1 MPQLSGCMG
10 GLFSRTPRM
19 GLSAKGKL
27 SSPVEAHHPAASLA
41 AMSRDTINLF
51 VALDAIRY
59 QVVAQNADRIDQML
73 ERFQR
78 TLNRNETYPDTAFSE
93 RVIRPLMTWLKAL
106 TYLPDEGEFAK
117 IAQCAEAML
126 EHIPAP
132 ESEVRRPLREF
143 GSTERLDA
151 REDPMEVTR
160 GLVSWTIPLLHR
172 FVVMLKC
179 LATGE
184 RSPDT
189 PETLLEVIRRHE
201 HLPAGYSDGA
211 HGEAESGVEYRHP
224 LETAVRVP
232 ADNPVSKRIK
242 RHGIIEA
249 AAAADIEPAIEP
261 SVGQGV
267 PTRDATPPF
276 GTPAGGEPLYASIQ
290 PRDPASRKRHRSEPG
305 ELAQGRCSVP
315 DADYVEPLDAVVGPR
330 QASSGWAQTGRRMPR
345 SSGPECREVGT
356 QTDAPSWIADMKRD
370 PAWRTNP
377 IWWESFEA
385 QHQTVRIEPA
395 RVVVDHG
402 EEARVEAGAL
412 RRYASVV
419 DVRAAQAVVNRN
431 GNGTSNGMSNG
442 MGDGRGRR
450 PRIDK
455 VRPADEQTRKT
466 VNRNGHANGH
476 IDGRRVRFEKT
487 PPADEGVREMLI

>member
-1 MPQLSGCMG
+1 M
-10 GLFSRTPRM
+10 
-19 GLSAKGKL
+19 
-27 SSPVEAHHPAASLA
+27 EAHHPAASLA

-78 TLNRNETYPDTAFSE
+78 TLNRNESYPDAAFSE

-132 ESEVRRPLREF
+132 ESEVRRPLREL

-151 REDPMEVTR
+151 REDPIEVTR
-160 GLVSWTIPLLHR
+160 GLVNWTIPLLHR

-211 HGEAESGVEYRHP
+211 HGTHGELESGVEYRHP
-224 LETAVRVP
+224 FEAGVRVS
-232 ADNPVSKRIK
+232 ADNPASKRIK

-249 AAAADIEPAIEP
+249 AAAADFEPAIEP
-261 SVGQGV
+261 NVGKGMS
-267 PTRDATPPF
+267 TRDEAPSF
-276 GTPAGGEPLYASIQ
+276 KTPAGHEPLYASIQ
-290 PRDPASRKRHRSEPG
+290 PRDASARKRHRSEPG
-305 ELAQGRCSVP
+305 ELAQGRSSVP
-315 DADYVEPLDAVVGPR
+315 DADHGEPLDLVVGPR
-330 QASSGWAQTGRRMPR
+330 QAPSGWVQKGRSMPR

-356 QTDAPSWIADMKRD
+356 QTEAPSWIADMKRD

-385 QHQTVRIEPA
+385 RHQTVRIEPA
-395 RVVVDHG
+395 RAVEDQR
-402 EEARVEAGAL
+402 EEALVDAGPL

-431 GNGTSNGMSNG
+431 GNGTSNGTS
-442 MGDGRGRR
+442 DGRGRR

-455 VRPADEQTRKT
+455 VPPADEKTRKT